1 MKINKYTFILPILFI
16 IILYLLGAFIAAD
29 INFSNWDVLGRVCLA
44 SLMIFSIIMGVMLSQ
59 EIKEN

>member
-1 MKINKYTFILPILFI
+1 MKINKYTFILPILFT

-44 SLMIFSIIMGVMLSQ
+44 FLMVIFIFIGVMLA
-59 EIKEN
+59 ENIKE